1 MTAVGSTAAHTC
13 HSSAEGAD
21 TRRVTGQVGG
31 RVPEV
36 VWVGHDTPSL
46 ASARDAVCCTGT
58 SRARRQLDPLQH
70 SADDPETRICADARG
85 VTGEVSGPLGGFHA
99 TMDPLSGDI
108 QRREAPRREAPHFL
122 LYIKN
127 VECEMTEKNI

>member
-46 ASARDAVCCTGT
+46 ARDAVCCTAVGLLAHDGSWIHYSIVLMT
-58 SRARRQLDPLQH
+58 
-70 SADDPETRICADARG
+70 
-85 VTGEVSGPLGGFHA
+85 
-99 TMDPLSGDI
+99 
-108 QRREAPRREAPHFL
+108 QRREFARTREASR
-122 LYIKN
+122 
-127 VECEMTEKNI
+127 VR